1 VAQFTYFKGSDV
13 SEERRRVFAAW
24 GRFVY
29 KFRWAVLVLS
39 LLSLAATVVLMV
51 YGGRLGTEFSA
62 EGETERADE
71 LLDGKLP
78 QRAPSFTLIFGSD
91 DLEVEGRAFR
101 REMERALEPVRKDER
116 VKDVLTAFDGGTVQK
131 EMVSRDGDRALAVVE
146 MKDAEY
152 NELQSAYEGVRE
164 KARPDSLEVVA
175 TGEMPLNADFESV
188 TEADLR
194 RAETVS
200 LPLALLLLLFVFGSV
215 VAAGLPVGVGLL
227 AVAGGMGC
235 TLFLARYM
243 DVSVYATNIV
253 SMIGLGVAIDYSLF
267 FVSRFREEVRRRPVP
282 DALARTMATAG
293 RAIVF
298 SGLTV
303 AIGLAGFLFFDLG
316 DLRTMGLA
324 GTFVVVLAVLYALT
338 FLPALL
344 AILGSRVN
352 ALRVPFVHPERDRAG
367 RGLWHTVANAV
378 MNRPWTALIPA
389 VALLVI
395 LGTPFLGIR
404 IGLSGWDSLPT
415 DAESRRGQEILK
427 KEFPGGTT
435 NPTVV
440 VVDYGDE
447 SALTQVHVGRLYELS
462 RWISEKPGVEEVE
475 SAVDLD
481 PTLSREEYEA
491 LLTRP
496 RKDLPPELR
505 EALERSVGDGVA
517 VLTAYTTYE
526 YDTEKAHDLV
536 REVREEHPP
545 VGGEVLVTGFAAFDV
560 DLAASVA
567 EDAPKAIGFVVFAT
581 YVVLFLLLGSVF
593 LPLKAIVMN
602 FLSISASYG
611 ALVWVFQ
618 EGHLSGLLNFTP
630 GPINTTT
637 PIIMFCILFGLSMD
651 YEVLL
656 LSRVKEE
663 YDRTGDNR
671 ASVAWGLERTGR
683 LITGAALIMA
693 TVFFS
698 FGLAEAIIIKAI
710 GLGMGLA
717 VIMDATIVRA
727 LLVPATMR
735 IMGDWNWWAP
745 KPLRRLHDRL
755 GLQETSSEAELE
767 PDRTEPAYETA
778 RDAT

>member
-1 VAQFTYFKGSDV
+1 VAQFTHCKGTDG
-13 SEERRRVFAAW
+13 SEERWCMFAAW

-29 KFRWAVLVLS
+29 RFRWAVLVLS
-39 LLSLAATVVLMV
+39 LLSLVATVVLMV

-71 LLDGKLP
+71 LLDEKLSE
-78 QRAPSFTLIFGSD
+78 RAPSFTLIFGSD
-91 DLEVEGRAFR
+91 DLKVEGRAFR
-101 REMERALEPVRKDER
+101 QEMKRALKPVRKDER
-116 VKDVLTAFDGGTVQK
+116 VRGVLTAFDGGALEE
-131 EMVSRDGDRALAVVE
+131 EMVSRDGHRALAIVE
-146 MKDAEY
+146 MKGAEY

-164 KARPDSLEVVA
+164 EVHSDSLEVVA
-175 TGEMPLNADFESV
+175 TGDMPLNADFESV

-200 LPLALLLLLFVFGSV
+200 LPLALLLLLVVFGSV

-267 FVSRFREEVRRRPVP
+267 FVSRFREEVHRRPVP
-282 DALARTMATAG
+282 DALAHTTATAG

-324 GTFVVVLAVLYALT
+324 GTVVVVLAVFYGLT

-344 AILGSRVN
+344 SILGPRVN
-352 ALRVPFVHPERDRAG
+352 ALRVPFVYPERNHAG
-367 RGLWHTVANAV
+367 RGLWHGVANAV
-378 MNRPWTALIPA
+378 MDRPWAALIPA

-395 LGTPFLGIR
+395 LGAPFLGIR

-415 DAESRRGQEILK
+415 DAESRRGQEILEE
-427 KEFPGGTT
+427 EFPGGTA

-447 SALTQVHVGRLYELS
+447 SALTKERVGGLYDLS

-481 PTLSREEYEA
+481 PNLFREEYEA
-491 LLTRP
+491 LLTGP
-496 RKDLPPELR
+496 REDLPPELR

-517 VLTAYTTYE
+517 VLTAYTSYE

-536 REVREEHPP
+536 REVREDHPP

-567 EDAPKAIGFVVFAT
+567 EDAPKAVGFVVVAT
-581 YVVLFLLLGSVF
+581 YAVLFLLLGSVF

-656 LSRVKEE
+656 LSRIKEE

-671 ASVAWGLERTGR
+671 ASVASGLERTGR

-717 VIMDATIVRA
+717 VIMDATIVRV

-735 IMGDWNWWAP
+735 IMGHWNWWAP

-755 GLQETSSEAELE
+755 GLQETSPEAEPG
-767 PDRTEPAYETA
+767 PDRTNPAYETA

>member
-1 VAQFTYFKGSDV
+1 
-13 SEERRRVFAAW
+13 VFAAW

-29 KFRWAVLVLS
+29 RFRWAVLVLS
-39 LLSLAATVVLMV
+39 LLSLVATVVLMV
-51 YGGRLGTEFSA
+51 YGGRLGTEFSSD
-62 EGETERADE
+62 GETERADE
-71 LLDGKLP
+71 LLDEKLP
-78 QRAPSFTLIFGSD
+78 ERAPSFTLIFSSD
-91 DLEVEGRAFR
+91 ELEVEGRGFR
-101 REMERALEPVRKDER
+101 QEMKRSLEPVRKDER
-116 VKDVLTAFDGGTVQK
+116 VKDVLTPFGGTV
-131 EMVSRDGDRALAVVE
+131 EEDMVSRDGHRALAIVE

-152 NELQSAYEGVRE
+152 NELQTAYEEVRE
-164 KARPDSLEVVA
+164 KVRSDSLEVVA
-175 TGEMPLNADFESV
+175 TGDMPLNADFESV
-188 TEADLR
+188 TEADLK
-194 RAETVS
+194 RAEVVS
-200 LPLALLLLLFVFGSV
+200 LPLALLLLLVVFGSV

-235 TLFLARYM
+235 TLFLARYL

-282 DALARTMATAG
+282 EALARTTATAG

-324 GTFVVVLAVLYALT
+324 GTVVVVLAVLYGLT

-344 AILGSRVN
+344 AILGPRVN
-352 ALRVPFVHPERDRAG
+352 ALRVPFVHPERSHAG
-367 RGLWHTVANAV
+367 RGLWHGVANAV
-378 MNRPWTALIPA
+378 MGRPWAALIPA
-389 VALLVI
+389 VVLLVV
-395 LGTPFLGIR
+395 LGAPFLGIR
-404 IGLSGWDSLPT
+404 VGLSGWDSLPT
-415 DAESRRGQEILK
+415 DAESRRGQEILAS
-427 KEFPGGTT
+427 EFPGGSA

-447 SALTQVHVGRLYELS
+447 SALTREHVGGLYELS
-462 RWISEKPGVEEVE
+462 RWISKKPGVEKVE
-475 SAVDLD
+475 SPVDLD
-481 PTLSREEYEA
+481 PNLSREEYEA
-491 LLTRP
+491 LLTTP
-496 RKDLPPELR
+496 REDLPPGLR
-505 EALERSVGDGVA
+505 EALKRSVGDGVA
-517 VLTAYTTYE
+517 VLTAYTSYE
-526 YDTEKAHDLV
+526 YDTEKAHELV
-536 REVREEHPP
+536 REVREDHPSI
-545 VGGEVLVTGFAAFDV
+545 GGEVLVTGFAAFDV

-567 EDAPKAIGFVVFAT
+567 EDAPKAVGFVVVAT
-581 YVVLFLLLGSVF
+581 YAVLFLLLGSVF

-656 LSRVKEE
+656 LSRIKEE

-671 ASVAWGLERTGR
+671 TSVASGLERTGR

-717 VIMDATIVRA
+717 VIMDATIVRV

-735 IMGDWNWWAP
+735 IMGNWNWWAP

-755 GLQETSSEAELE
+755 GLPEAEPEE
-767 PDRTEPAYETA
+767 PGSDRTNPAYETA
-778 RDAT
+778 RDTT

>member
-1 VAQFTYFKGSDV
+1 M
-13 SEERRRVFAAW
+13 FAAW

-29 KFRWAVLVLS
+29 RFRWAVLVLS
-39 LLSLAATVVLMV
+39 VLSLAAAVVLV
-51 YGGRLGTEFSA
+51 INGGRLGTEFSSA
-62 EGETERADE
+62 GETERAEE
-71 LLDGKLP
+71 LLDKELP
-78 QRAPSFTLIFGSD
+78 ERAPSFTLIFGGGD
-91 DLEVEGRAFR
+91 DLGVEERAFR
-101 REMERALEPVRKDER
+101 REMERALEPVRRDER
-116 VKDVLTAFDGGTVQK
+116 VEGVRTAFAGGAVNGD
-131 EMVSRDGDRALAVVE
+131 MVSRDDRRALAIVE
-146 MKDAEY
+146 LKDAEY

-164 KARPDSLEVVA
+164 EVRSDTLDVVA
-175 TGEMPLNADFESV
+175 TGDMPLNADFEKV

-200 LPLALLLLLFVFGSV
+200 LPLALLLLLLVFGSV
-215 VAAGLPVGVGLL
+215 VAAGLPIGVGVL
-227 AVAGGMGC
+227 AVVGGMGC
-235 TLFLARYM
+235 TLFLARYV

-267 FVSRFREEVRRRPVP
+267 FVSRFREEVGVRPVS
-282 DALARTMATAG
+282 DAIARTMATAG

-303 AIGLAGFLFFDLG
+303 AIGLAGFMFFDVG

-324 GTFVVVLAVLYALT
+324 GTIVVVLAVLYGLT

-344 AILGSRVN
+344 AILGPRVN
-352 ALRVPFVHPERDRAG
+352 ALRVPFVHPERSQTG

-378 MNRPWTALIPA
+378 MARPWVALLPA
-389 VALLVI
+389 VALLLV
-395 LGTPFLGIR
+395 LGAPFLGIR
-404 IGLSGWDSLPT
+404 VGLSGWDSLPA
-415 DAESRRGQEILK
+415 DAESRRGQEILER
-427 KEFPGGTT
+427 EFPGGST

-440 VVDYGDE
+440 VVDYGDDG
-447 SALTQVHVGRLYELS
+447 SALTEERVGGMHELS
-462 RWISEKPGVEEVE
+462 RWISDKPGVERVE
-475 SAVDLD
+475 SVVDLD
-481 PTLSREEYEA
+481 PRLSREEYEA
-491 LLTRP
+491 LLTGP
-496 RKDLPPELR
+496 RENMPPELR
-505 EALERSVGDGVA
+505 QALKRSVGDGVA
-517 VLTAYTTYE
+517 VLTAYTSYE
-526 YDTEKAHDLV
+526 YNTEKAHDLV
-536 REVREEHPP
+536 REIRADHPT
-545 VGGEVLVTGFAAFDV
+545 VGGEVLVTGFAAFDL

-567 EDAPKAIGFVVFAT
+567 EDAPKAVGFVVVAT
-581 YVVLFLLLGSVF
+581 YAVLFLLLGSVF
-593 LPLKAIVMN
+593 LPLKAVVMN

-637 PIIMFCILFGLSMD
+637 PIIMFCIVFGLSMD

-656 LSRVKEE
+656 LSRIKEE

-671 ASVAWGLERTGR
+671 LSVASGLERTGR

-698 FGLAEAIIIKAI
+698 FGLAEALIIKAI

-717 VIMDATIVRA
+717 VLMDATIVRV

-735 IMGDWNWWAP
+735 IMGHWNWWAP

-755 GLQETSSEAELE
+755 GLSEDLPESE
-767 PDRTEPAYETA
+767 PKPLRADPAYETA
-778 RDAT
+778 RDTT

>member
-1 VAQFTYFKGSDV
+1 MAEFTHCKGTDG
-13 SEERRRVFAAW
+13 SEKRWRVFAAW
-24 GRFVY
+24 GRYVY
-29 KFRWAVLVLS
+29 RFRWAVLVLS
-39 LLSLAATVVLMV
+39 LLTLVATVVLMV

-71 LLDGKLP
+71 LLDKELP
-78 QRAPSFTLIFGSD
+78 ERAPSFTLIFGSD
-91 DLEVEGRAFR
+91 DLEVEDRAFR
-101 REMERALEPVRKDER
+101 REMKHALEPLRKDER
-116 VKDVLTAFDGGTVQK
+116 VKDVLTAFDGGAVQ
-131 EMVSRDGDRALAVVE
+131 EGMVSRDGDRALAIVE

-152 NELQSAYEGVRE
+152 NALQTAYEGVRE
-164 KARPDSLEVVA
+164 EIRSDSLEVVA
-175 TGEMPLNADFESV
+175 TGDMPLNADFESV

-194 RAETVS
+194 RAEAVS

-243 DVSVYATNIV
+243 DVSVYATNVV

-267 FVSRFREEVRRRPVP
+267 FVSRFREEVCRRPVP
-282 DALARTMATAG
+282 DALARTTATAG

-344 AILGSRVN
+344 GILGPRVN

-378 MNRPWTALIPA
+378 MNRPWTALLPA

-415 DAESRRGQEILK
+415 HAESRRGQEILEQ
-427 KEFPGGTT
+427 EFPGGTT

-447 SALTQVHVGRLYELS
+447 SALTEERVGRLYEFS
-462 RWISEKPGVEEVE
+462 RWISNKPGVEEVE

-481 PTLSREEYEA
+481 PTLSSEEYEA
-491 LLTRP
+491 LLTGP
-496 RKDLPPELR
+496 REDLPLKLR

-526 YDTEKAHDLV
+526 YDTEKAHELV
-536 REVREEHPP
+536 REVREDHPQ
-545 VGGEVLVTGFAAFDV
+545 VGGEVLVTGFAAFDM

-567 EDAPKAIGFVVFAT
+567 QDAPKAVGFVVFAT
-581 YVVLFLLLGSVF
+581 YAVLFLLLGSVF
-593 LPLKAIVMN
+593 LPLKAIAMN

-656 LSRVKEE
+656 LSRIKEE

-717 VIMDATIVRA
+717 VIMDATVVRV

-735 IMGDWNWWAP
+735 IMGHWNWWAP
-745 KPLRRLHDRL
+745 KLLRRLHDRL
-755 GLQETSSEAELE
+755 GLREAPPEAELE